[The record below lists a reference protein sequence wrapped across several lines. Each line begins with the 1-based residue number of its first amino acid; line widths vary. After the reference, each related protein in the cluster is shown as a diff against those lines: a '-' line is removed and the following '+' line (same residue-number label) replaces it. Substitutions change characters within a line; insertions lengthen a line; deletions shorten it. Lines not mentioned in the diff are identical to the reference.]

1 MKKFYLFAASILFA
15 ASASAQVASTNRA
28 SVKFTSAPSAP
39 YQIIS
44 NEYVPSST
52 QNVDKFGP
60 IGYYIDYVAYNLD
73 DGIMPNGEVLA
84 GGRFVIDKNA
94 AQADSLITSAIVNL
108 QPYTGFGDYDD
119 VVGTLQFVNATDP
132 GATIVVDSIF
142 FSFGH
147 QNQSGNENKININ
160 LRTGST
166 VNFPSVGSFTAGN
179 GSIYWKD
186 SIVTSTSLSP
196 SGSAFG
202 TGSTVDY
209 VSEVGY
215 VHSLSNG
222 NLVIQVIPEVNT
234 ADGDTFGL
242 SALFY
247 QGFNDP
253 VIFNSLGTQS
263 QSPTSIYLFPLNWNI
278 WSYVTFSSE
287 ASAEQLEANGFTL
300 HSLMPNPANIET
312 NINFELATNAE
323 VRFDVID
330 MNGRLV
336 KSVNLGN
343 QAAGKTAYTLNTSD
357 LATGIYNVV
366 MRANNSVFTK
376 KLSVV
381 R

>member
-1 MKKFYLFAASILFA
+1 MKKFYLLAASILFA

-73 DGIMPNGEVLA
+73 DGIMPNGETLA

-94 AQADSLITSAIVNL
+94 AQQDSLITSALVNL
-108 QPYTGFGDYDD
+108 QPYTGFSDYND

-179 GSIYWKD
+179 GNIYWKD

-202 TGSTVDY
+202 TGSTVD
-209 VSEVGY
+209 
-215 VHSLSNG
+215 
-222 NLVIQVIPEVNT
+222 
-234 ADGDTFGL
+234 
-242 SALFY
+242 
-247 QGFNDP
+247 
-253 VIFNSLGTQS
+253 
-263 QSPTSIYLFPLNWNI
+263 
-278 WSYVTFSSE
+278 
-287 ASAEQLEANGFTL
+287 
-300 HSLMPNPANIET
+300 
-312 NINFELATNAE
+312 
-323 VRFDVID
+323 
-330 MNGRLV
+330 
-336 KSVNLGN
+336 
-343 QAAGKTAYTLNTSD
+343 
-357 LATGIYNVV
+357 
-366 MRANNSVFTK
+366 
-376 KLSVV
+376 
-381 R
+381 

>member
-1 MKKFYLFAASILFA
+1 MKKFYLFAASLLFA
-15 ASASAQVASTNRA
+15 ASASAQVASANKA
-28 SVKFTSAPSAP
+28 NAKLTSAPSAP

-44 NEYVPSST
+44 NEYVPSTT

-60 IGYYIDYVAYNLD
+60 IGYYIDYAAYNLE

-94 AQADSLITSAIVNL
+94 AQLDSLVTMALVNL
-108 QPYTGFGDYDD
+108 QPYTGFTDYNDL
-119 VVGTLQFVNATDP
+119 VGTIQFVNAADP

-160 LRTGST
+160 LRTGSN
-166 VNFPSVGSFTAGN
+166 VNFTGIGSFNGGN
-179 GSIYWKD
+179 GTIFWKD
-186 SIVTSTSLSP
+186 SIVTDQSLSP

-202 TGSTVDY
+202 TNSSVDY
-209 VSEVGY
+209 FKEVGY
-215 VHSLSNG
+215 THSLSNG
-222 NLVIQVIPEVNT
+222 NLVIQIIPEVNT

-242 SALFY
+242 SAFFY

-253 VIFNSLGTQS
+253 LVFNSLATQS

-278 WSYVTFSSE
+278 WSYVTFSSQ
-287 ASAEQLEANGFTL
+287 ASAEQLNANGFTL

-312 NINFELATNAE
+312 TINFELATNAN

-336 KSVNLGN
+336 KSINLDN
-343 QAAGKTAYTLNTSD
+343 QLAGKTNYVLNTSD

-366 MRANNSVFTK
+366 MHANNSVFTK
-376 KLSVV
+376 KLSDV